1 MSETDELKPIV
12 ETLLFASG
20 EPLTLERI
28 RQLFPQDDMPTLTH
42 LHKTIKAL
50 QHDYSER
57 PLELK
62 ELATGFC
69 FQTKTAYA
77 AWIAK
82 LWEEKPPRFSRA
94 LLETLALIAYR
105 QPITRAEI
113 EDIRGVAVSPT
124 IIKNLLEREWIHIIG
139 HKELP
144 GRPALF
150 ATTKQFLEHFN
161 LKDLAE
167 LPALPQIEQNSAQTE
182 QKEEKVEEIAKNP

>member
-1 MSETDELKPIV
+1 
-12 ETLLFASG
+12 
-20 EPLTLERI
+20 
-28 RQLFPQDDMPTLTH
+28 
-42 LHKTIKAL
+42 
-50 QHDYSER
+50 
-57 PLELK
+57 
-62 ELATGFC
+62 TGFC